1 VGSTEKVGVPDC
13 VYLSVRACT
22 GGMLPPL
29 PTRSPFRPH
38 IHPPRPPPRPSHP
51 RWPMALSLR
60 ARLAACIFT
69 PSTPLVA
76 YYLSFPTHLL
86 ARLYAHLDSH
96 IGPTPPDRLPS
107 PPPRP
112 LPRPPDAHLIYCVLP
127 AKVWAGQGVREGV
140 QMGGHAC
147 VGTYGRSVHV
157 FMEGFV

>member
-1 VGSTEKVGVPDC
+1 
-13 VYLSVRACT
+13 
-22 GGMLPPL
+22 
-29 PTRSPFRPH
+29 
-38 IHPPRPPPRPSHP
+38 
-51 RWPMALSLR
+51 MALSLR